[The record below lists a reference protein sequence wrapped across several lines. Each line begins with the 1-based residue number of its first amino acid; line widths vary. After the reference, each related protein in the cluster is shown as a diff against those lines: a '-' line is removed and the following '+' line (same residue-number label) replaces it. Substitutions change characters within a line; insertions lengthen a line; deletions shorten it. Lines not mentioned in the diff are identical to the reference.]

1 MSRVLE
7 GIVNI
12 QVWAAFVFAAAI
24 VLVVPGPTILLV
36 ISQAIS
42 HGRKAVM
49 PLVAGVTLGDF
60 TAMTLSLLGLGAV
73 LSASA
78 AFFSVL
84 KWIGAAYLLYLGI
97 KLWQS
102 NPEKN
107 AVCFPAARSS
117 NRSLFKSAFFVTA
130 LNPKSIAFFVAFL
143 PQFVG
148 SQSDTLPQFFL
159 LGATFLFLATLN
171 ATLYA
176 LFAGQ
181 LRDKLQ
187 NSKVRRWLDR
197 GGGSALIC
205 AGLFT
210 ATLKRSA

>member
-1 MSRVLE
+1 
-7 GIVNI
+7 VNI
-12 QVWAAFVFAAAI
+12 QVWSAFVIAAAI
-24 VLVVPGPTILLV
+24 VLVIPGPTILFV

-42 HGRKAVM
+42 HGRRAVM

-84 KWIGAAYLLYLGI
+84 KWIGAAYLIYLGI
-97 KLWQS
+97 KLWRS
-102 NPEKN
+102 NPEKH
-107 AVCFPAARSS
+107 AIRFPVTKTS

-143 PQFVG
+143 PQFI
-148 SQSDTLPQFFL
+148 SRQSDTFFQFL
-159 LGATFLFLATLN
+159 ILGATFLFLASFN
-171 ATLYA
+171 AALYA
-176 LFAGQ
+176 LFAGR

-187 NSKVRRWLDR
+187 NSTVRRWLNR
-197 GGGSALIC
+197 CGGSVLIC
-205 AGLFT
+205 AGLAT
-210 ATLKRSA
+210 ATLKRSS

>member
-1 MSRVLE
+1 MNLH
-7 GIVNI
+7 
-12 QVWAAFVFAAAI
+12 VWAAFVLAAAI
-24 VLVVPGPTILLV
+24 ILIIPGPTILLV

-42 HGRKAVM
+42 HGRKAVI

-84 KWIGAAYLLYLGI
+84 KWIGAVYLVYLGI
-97 KLWQS
+97 RLWRS
-102 NPEKN
+102 NPEKRDIR
-107 AVCFPAARSS
+107 FPVAGSS

-130 LNPKSIAFFVAFL
+130 SNPKSIAFFVAFL
-143 PQFVG
+143 PQFINR
-148 SQSDTLPQFFL
+148 QSDTFSQFL
-159 LGATFLFLATLN
+159 ILGATFLFLASFN

-176 LFAGQ
+176 VFAGQ

-187 NSKVRRWLDR
+187 NSTLRRWLNR
-197 GGGSALIC
+197 SGGSVLIC
-205 AGLFT
+205 AGLAT
-210 ATLKRSA
+210 ATLKRSS